1 MSCIQGRRYDVRF
14 RNGEDSLFM
23 FLISDKIKSIVFA
36 NENAIYYRRYRE
48 SSAITTKGLLIN
60 RLVNSSKLIKEYFI
74 IAFKY
79 RVNFLFFITRILGT
93 VKSIFITY

>member
-1 MSCIQGRRYDVRF
+1 MKDLL
-14 RNGEDSLFM
+14 E
-23 FLISDKIKSIVFA
+23 ISEKI
-36 NENAIYYRRYRE
+36 
-48 SSAITTKGLLIN
+48 
-60 RLVNSSKLIKEYFI
+60 SKFTGIDEKYFI